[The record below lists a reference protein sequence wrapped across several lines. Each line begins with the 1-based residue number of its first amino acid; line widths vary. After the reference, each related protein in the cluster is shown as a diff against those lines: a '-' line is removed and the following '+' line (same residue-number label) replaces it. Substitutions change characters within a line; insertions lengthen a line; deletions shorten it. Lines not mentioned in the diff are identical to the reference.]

1 MSDLDGDRKLSKQ
14 SDEEL
19 MQSFKKGETPAFREL
34 FERYKNPV
42 FAFVRRRVN
51 DAGRAE
57 EITQDIFLALVQ
69 RRNGYEAK
77 ARFRT
82 YLYKIALNRVASE
95 HRKRSQSEPLASSSE
110 ATGGG
115 DPGLVQQVRE
125 ALGKLESEQR
135 EVVLLREYEG
145 LSYQEISQVLG
156 VPFGTVR
163 SRLFRAKLA
172 LRELL
177 APAWAEGA

>member
-1 MSDLDGDRKLSKQ
+1 M
-14 SDEEL
+14 E
-19 MQSFKKGETPAFREL
+19 SFKRGETPAFREL

-69 RRNGYEAK
+69 RRNGYEP
-77 ARFRT
+77 RSSFRT

-95 HRKRSQSEPLASSSE
+95 HRKRNHTEPVAANSD

-115 DPGLVQQVRE
+115 NPGIVEQVRE
-125 ALGKLESEQR
+125 ALGRLELEQR

-145 LSYQEISQVLG
+145 LSYQEIAEVLK
-156 VPFGTVR
+156 VPVGTVR

-172 LRELL
+172 LRDLL

>member
-1 MSDLDGDRKLSKQ
+1 MNDSDGDRHLDTQ

-19 MQSFKKGETPAFREL
+19 MLSFKKGDIPAFREL

-42 FAFVRRRVN
+42 FAFVRRRLN
-51 DAGRAE
+51 DPGRAE

-69 RRNGYEAK
+69 RRNGYEAR
-77 ARFRT
+77 ASFRT
-82 YLYKIALNRVASE
+82 YLYKIALNRVAEE
-95 HRKRSQSEPLASSSE
+95 HRKRSRSEPLAASWE

-115 DPGLVQQVRE
+115 DPSAVQQVRE
-125 ALGKLESEQR
+125 ALGRLEPEQR

-156 VPFGTVR
+156 VPVGTVR

-172 LRELL
+172 LRDLL

>member
-1 MSDLDGDRKLSKQ
+1 LSKE
-14 SDEEL
+14 SDEGL

-69 RRNGYEAK
+69 RRNGYEVR

-82 YLYKIALNRVASE
+82 YLYKIALNRVAEE
-95 HRKRSQSEPLASSSE
+95 HRKRSLSESLTTSPE

-115 DPGLVQQVRE
+115 DPNVVQQVRE
-125 ALGKLESEQR
+125 ALGRLEPGQR

-145 LSYQEISQVLG
+145 LSYQEIAEVLKMP
-156 VPFGTVR
+156 VGTVR

-172 LRELL
+172 LRDLL
-177 APAWAEGA
+177 APAWGEGA